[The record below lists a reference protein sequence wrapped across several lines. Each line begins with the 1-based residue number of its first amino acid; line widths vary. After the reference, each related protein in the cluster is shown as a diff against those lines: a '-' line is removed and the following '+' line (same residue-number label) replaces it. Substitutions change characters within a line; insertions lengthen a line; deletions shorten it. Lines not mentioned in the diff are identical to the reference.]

1 MQYITVGHDTE
12 SLAKITFVTKIKDSA
27 EFLLNVLIVTLK
39 SLELDK

>member
-12 SLAKITFVTKIKDSA
+12 SLTKITFVTKIKDSVA
-27 EFLLNVLIVTLK
+27 ILLNVLIVDLK